1 MLVSYIYVNVYIKWF
16 WLHQYTPWVVL
27 IILMHISHNIMLY
40 KALLKIRI
48 VIKSIRIFH
57 MIPVMQTHAYFVHVH
72 HVSAARV
79 CEMTPLGPGMCL
91 CACAGIRNCTHQ
103 AYSFFRSQA
112 GTKRGCVVSGTRF
125 QAQTHTRWQL
135 GGGRCPEPLGSLNCL
150 IVHMIFNT
158 EVVLVIMIYYIVVMC

>member
-1 MLVSYIYVNVYIKWF
+1 MLVSYVYVNLYIKWF

-27 IILMHISHNIMLY
+27 IILMYISHNIMLY
-40 KALLKIRI
+40 IALLKIRI

-57 MIPVMQTHAYFVHVH
+57 MIPVMQTHAYFVHAH

-125 QAQTHTRWQL
+125 QPQTHTVTVGWGAL
-135 GGGRCPEPLGSLNCL
+135 PWLLLSSELSLST
-150 IVHMIFNT
+150 IDI
-158 EVVLVIMIYYIVVMC
+158 